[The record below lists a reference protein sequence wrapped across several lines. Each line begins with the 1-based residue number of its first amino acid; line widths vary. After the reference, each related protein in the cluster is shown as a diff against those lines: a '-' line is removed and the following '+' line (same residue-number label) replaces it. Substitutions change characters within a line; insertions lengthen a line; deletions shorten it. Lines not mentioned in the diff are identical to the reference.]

1 MIEKLRG
8 VRDFYPEEYFGRKHI
23 YDNLCR
29 TVSKYGFKEVCTPS
43 IESLDMI
50 TKKSGQGIVDEIY
63 AFKDKGGRDIC
74 LIPELTPSVARMV
87 VQRQKVLTKPIK
99 WCSLSRHWRYERP
112 QKGRQREFY
121 QFNVDIF
128 GSRSGRADF
137 EILSCGIECMLGLGL
152 ENFMFHISDR
162 KILDAFFT
170 SIGVPVKDA
179 FTIVDKR
186 SKVTDDEFK
195 DMLYE
200 VGVDDENLNTLIQL
214 LDINGTISECVEI
227 VNNEIGGIDKEVE
240 GALVNLKEIGN
251 LLNYYGLE
259 KYCKLDLSIVRGL
272 AYYTDMVFE
281 VFDKN
286 KSMRSLFGGGR
297 YDNLIGLFDGQDMPA
312 VGFAIGIPMLEIL
325 MKEEGKWP
333 DADFGPDYFIVT
345 MGDVDKEAFGLINLL
360 RKNHKV
366 EYSLGSRSMSKQ
378 MNLANNIGAK
388 KVVIIGE
395 RDLKEGFITIK
406 EMLSGTQEKIGLDD
420 FTKKISES
428 G

>member
-8 VRDFYPEEYFGRKHI
+8 VKDFYPEDYFGRKYI
-23 YDNLCR
+23 YDNLCS
-29 TVSKYGFKEVCTPS
+29 TVSKFGFKEVCTPS

-87 VQRQKVLTKPIK
+87 VQRQKVLTKPVK

-170 SIGVPVKDA
+170 SIGVPVKEA

-186 SKVTDDEFK
+186 SKVTDDDFR
-195 DMLYE
+195 DMLFE
-200 VGVDDENLNTLIQL
+200 VGIDDDGLDTLIGL
-214 LDINGTISECVEI
+214 LDINGTISECVGMVTEK
-227 VNNEIGGIDKEVE
+227 IGGIGNDVE
-240 GALVNLKEIGN
+240 EALNNLREIGN
-251 LLNYYGLE
+251 LLEYYGLE
-259 KYCKLDLSIVRGL
+259 DYCKLDLSIVRGL

-281 VFDKN
+281 VFDKE

-297 YDNLIGLFDGQDMPA
+297 YDNLIGLFEGQDMPA

-333 DADFGPDYFIVT
+333 EADFGPEYFLVT
-345 MGDVDKEAFGLINLL
+345 IGDVDLEAFRIIKLL
-360 RKNHKV
+360 RGKCKV

-378 MNLANNIGAK
+378 MNLANNIGARN
-388 KVVIIGE
+388 VIIMGE
-395 RDLKEGFITIK
+395 RDLKEGLITVK
-406 EMLSGTQEKIGLDD
+406 DMVSGTQEKIGLDD